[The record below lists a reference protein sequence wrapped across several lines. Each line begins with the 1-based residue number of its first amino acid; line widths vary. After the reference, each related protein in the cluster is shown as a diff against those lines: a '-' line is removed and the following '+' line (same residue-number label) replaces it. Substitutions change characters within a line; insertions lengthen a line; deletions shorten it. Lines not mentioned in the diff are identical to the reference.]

1 MRACI
6 YADISGA
13 HASLTREHEASHFLD
28 LAYESFPEKLDHE
41 PSYLATI
48 CRYSSLV
55 FWEGVNHLSLRYPKD
70 ADQAFCGML
79 QPEIQSPER
88 NRVEALNYRVEALI
102 ELEDLEQACACLEA
116 AVKGAIAVG
125 STRRYRQGYDQFQRM
140 QHLWRHEKQVQ
151 CLTNLF
157 MP

>member
-55 FWEGVNHLSLRYPKD
+55 FWEGVNHLSLRHPKD